1 MPPGGGVQY
10 NGLWYTTAEWQA
22 MGGAAGAGAAQSNQ
36 SVIDGKQMLQ
46 DFLNNY
52 GLSSIDI
59 NAAWSAFVKSGSNL
73 DYWTNTWLP
82 TTSAFKAAYPVYD
95 QLMKEGRGITVA
107 DYRNY
112 VQTANS
118 LAQQEG
124 FPQGFVTQDD
134 ISKSLLAGV
143 STSELQQRFQDAGR
157 IVNQLP
163 TEDVNYLSSEL
174 GVSKGDLAAY
184 WIDPSKALPLIEQK
198 LAAAQVGGA
207 AARAGIDLGF
217 GQANQLAAL
226 GVSGSQAKAGFG
238 NLANAQQLFTPL
250 PGQNGNTMSQDQ
262 QVGAV
267 FGTDNNAAQQLQQT
281 AAQRKATF
289 TAGGSYTSSNQ
300 GFVGA
305 GTANGA

>member
-1 MPPGGGVQY
+1 
-10 NGLWYTTAEWQA
+10 
-22 MGGAAGAGAAQSNQ
+22 
-36 SVIDGKQMLQ
+36 
-46 DFLNNY
+46 
-52 GLSSIDI
+52 
-59 NAAWSAFVKSGSNL
+59 
-73 DYWTNTWLP
+73 
-82 TTSAFKAAYPVYD
+82 
-95 QLMKEGRGITVA
+95 
-107 DYRNY
+107 
-112 VQTANS
+112 

-143 STSELQQRFQDAGR
+143 SASELQQRFQDAGR

-226 GVSGSQAKAGFG
+226 GVSGSQAQAGFG

-250 PGQNGNTMSQDQ
+250 PGQQ
-262 QVGAV
+262 
-267 FGTDNNAAQQLQQT
+267 
-281 AAQRKATF
+281 
-289 TAGGSYTSSNQ
+289 
-300 GFVGA
+300 
-305 GTANGA
+305 